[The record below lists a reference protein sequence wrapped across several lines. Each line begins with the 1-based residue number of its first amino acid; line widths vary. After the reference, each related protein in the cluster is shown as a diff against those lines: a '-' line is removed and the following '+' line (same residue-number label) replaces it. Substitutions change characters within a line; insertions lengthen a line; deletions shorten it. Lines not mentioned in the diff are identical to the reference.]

1 MIAGVENG
9 RGGNEST
16 PVSAVGSSEMSAVF
30 LDRKLK
36 SKINTRAVS
45 GSGQTSRVRSGRVG

>member
-45 GSGQTSRVRSGRVG
+45 GSG